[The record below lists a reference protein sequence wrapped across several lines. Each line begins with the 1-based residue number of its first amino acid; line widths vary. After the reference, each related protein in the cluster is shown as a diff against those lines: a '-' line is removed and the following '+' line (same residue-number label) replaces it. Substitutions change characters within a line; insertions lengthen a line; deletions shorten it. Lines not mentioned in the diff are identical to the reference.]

1 MMRQSWW
8 GGHRT
13 SSGGGRWRL
22 LELDARAEG
31 SARELR
37 REGKLVWWRRG
48 LEVPFYLGQGRV
60 GRMTTGG
67 NQQWLMAFKPL
78 MPGRFKE
85 GELRWGFK
93 AVY

>member
-1 MMRQSWW
+1 
-8 GGHRT
+8 
-13 SSGGGRWRL
+13 
-22 LELDARAEG
+22 
-31 SARELR
+31 
-37 REGKLVWWRRG
+37 
-48 LEVPFYLGQGRV
+48 VPFYLGQGRV

-67 NQQWLMAFKPL
+67 NRQWLMAFKPL